1 MLLSGAVN
9 RQAMLYKFIKDT
21 LGKRKMF
28 ALHVDPD
35 KYDDES
41 LVRIGKAAGQNGI
54 DFILT
59 GGSLISN
66 PIDHVV
72 RILKENTDVP
82 VILFPGN
89 VMQIS
94 GNADGIFLLCLISGR
109 NPEYLIGNHVI
120 AAPILKKS
128 GLEIIPTSYIL
139 IENGRLTSV
148 EYISNTK
155 PIPADKVELAVA
167 TALAGEMLGHRLLY
181 LEAGSGAIEPVKTN
195 LIAEVKRNIT
205 IPLIV
210 GGGIQKPDQ
219 LYAIYDAGADVIV
232 IGTALEKDL
241 NNLEVLAGA
250 AQEYN
255 GIME

>member
-1 MLLSGAVN
+1 
-9 RQAMLYKFIKDT
+9 MLYKYINET
-21 LGKRKMF
+21 LEKRKMF
-28 ALHVDPD
+28 ALQVDPD
-35 KYDDES
+35 KFNDGT
-41 LVRIGKAAGQNGI
+41 LIRIGKAAGRNGI
-54 DFILT
+54 DFILA

-66 PIDHVV
+66 PIEHVV
-72 RILKENTDVP
+72 RILKENCDVP

-94 GNADGIFLLCLISGR
+94 DNADGIFLLCLISGR

-120 AAPILKKS
+120 AAPVLKKS
-128 GLEIIPTSYIL
+128 RLEIIPTSYVL

-167 TALAGEMLGHRLLY
+167 TAMAGEMLGHKLLY

-195 LIAEVKRNIT
+195 LIREVKKNIS

-219 LYAIYDAGADVIV
+219 VKAIYDAGADVIV
-232 IGTALEKDL
+232 IGTALEQDL
-241 NNLEVLAGA
+241 NNLEILAGA
-250 AQEYN
+250 AFEYN
-255 GIME
+255 GMME

>member
-1 MLLSGAVN
+1 LELQIK
-9 RQAMLYKFIKDT
+9 RAMLYKYINET
-21 LGKRKMF
+21 LEKRKMF
-28 ALHVDPD
+28 ALQVDPD
-35 KYDDES
+35 KFNDGT
-41 LVRIGKAAGQNGI
+41 LIRIGKAAGRNGI
-54 DFILT
+54 DFILA

-66 PIDHVV
+66 PIEHVV
-72 RILKENTDVP
+72 RILKENCDVP

-94 GNADGIFLLCLISGR
+94 DNADGIFLLCLISGR

-120 AAPILKKS
+120 AAPVLKKS
-128 GLEIIPTSYIL
+128 RLEIIPTSYVL

-167 TALAGEMLGHRLLY
+167 TAMAGEMLGHKLLY

-195 LIAEVKRNIT
+195 LIREVKKNIS

-219 LYAIYDAGADVIV
+219 VKAIYDAGADVIV
-232 IGTALEKDL
+232 IGTALEQDL
-241 NNLEVLAGA
+241 NNLEILAGA
-250 AQEYN
+250 AFEYN
-255 GIME
+255 GIVE

>member
-1 MLLSGAVN
+1 
-9 RQAMLYKFIKDT
+9 MLYPYIKET

-35 KYDDES
+35 KHDDAS
-41 LVRIGKAAGQNGI
+41 LARIGKAATPDRI
-54 DFILT
+54 DFILA

-72 RILKENTDVP
+72 SVLKENTNVP
-82 VILFPGN
+82 VFLFPGN

-120 AAPILKKS
+120 AAPVLKKS

-148 EYISNTK
+148 EYISNTR

-167 TALAGEMLGHRLLY
+167 TALAGEMLGHKLLY
-181 LEAGSGAIEPVKTN
+181 LEAGSGAIEPVKTK

-205 IPLIV
+205 IPMIV

-219 LYAIYDAGADVIV
+219 VKAIYDAGADVIV
-232 IGTALEKDL
+232 IGTALEIDEKNIEIL
-241 NNLEVLAGA
+241 SNA
-250 AQEYN
+250 ASRYN
-255 GIME
+255 QDYMK

>member
-1 MLLSGAVN
+1 
-9 RQAMLYKFIKDT
+9 
-21 LGKRKMF
+21 MF

-35 KYDDES
+35 KHDDAS
-41 LVRIGKAAGQNGI
+41 LVRIAKASGRNGV

-66 PIDHVV
+66 PIEHVV
-72 RILKENTDVP
+72 NVLKENTDVP
-82 VILFPGN
+82 VFLFPGN

-120 AAPILKKS
+120 AAPILKKTK
-128 GLEIIPTSYIL
+128 LEIIPTSYIL

-167 TALAGEMLGHRLLY
+167 TALAGEMLGHKLLY

-195 LIAEVKRNIT
+195 LIAEVKRNIS

-210 GGGIQKPDQ
+210 GGGIQTPDQ
-219 LYAIYDAGADVIV
+219 VKAIYKSGADAIV
-232 IGTALEKDL
+232 IGTALENDEQNIEIL
-241 NNLEVLAGA
+241 ANIAASFGGRLE
-250 AQEYN
+250 
-255 GIME
+255 